1 MENRNLCLLAHL
13 LRIAGT
19 IATDKQLAEEHGM
32 TSEAFHNHSTNVADH
47 YGTIRQRLLE
57 RRSQFK

>member
-1 MENRNLCLLAHL
+1 MPLHS
-13 LRIAGT
+13 GT

-57 RRSQFK
+57 RRGQFK